1 VFPGG
6 LKMGASGKPLIFF
19 DVETNG
25 LSGNSSVLS
34 IAAIKAVF
42 DGNGIDTIEGNFSR
56 FYYRNPGE
64 RESREALAVNGLTD
78 EVIRAKRGNAGYA
91 EQFRYDDD
99 FPIFCAGVNHYVA
112 HNIAFDRKF
121 VPFPLKHCFCTMR
134 ENTNIIKIKRYC
146 GGFKYPR
153 LSETAEYYG
162 LAPET
167 GKLHGSDYDTWL
179 TREIFKKMIRIPRTK
194 QRIYAFLGKR

>member
-1 VFPGG
+1 MEV
-6 LKMGASGKPLIFF
+6 SGEPLVFF

-42 DGNGIDTIEGNFSR
+42 DGNGIDTIEDSFSR

-78 EVIRAKRGNAGYA
+78 EVIRAKRGDAGYA
-91 EQFRYDDD
+91 EQFRQDKD
-99 FPIFCAGVNHYVA
+99 FRIFCAGVNHYVA
-112 HNIAFDRKF
+112 HNISFDRQF
-121 VPFPLKHCFCTMR
+121 VRFPLKYCFCTMR
-134 ENTNIIKIKRYC
+134 ENTNIIRIKRYY

-162 LAPET
+162 IAPET
-167 GKLHGSDYDTWL
+167 AKLHGSDYDTRL
-179 TREIFKKMIRIPRTK
+179 TYEIFKKMLRDPRTK
-194 QRIYAFLGKR
+194 QRVYEFLGRR